1 MSDGPKIKDL
11 ETKLFVLA
19 QGLRDE
25 KEKSK
30 DYLAKLKELEETL
43 TKKDNDI
50 ALLTKAKQ
58 DLQASIALEKKTLK
72 DTNQVKL
79 NSVVNKLFTSDKVNF
94 TEFDKMQDINAA
106 LRFENRALSKQ
117 CLENT
122 EDLDQKKM
130 KFATTLAE
138 KEMEITKE
146 NGFKQYYLNKQ
157 KELEEKKKNG
167 ENLIKDFDTIEATYL
182 NEIKKIDDNIDIK
195 NSEIVKFM
203 TSNEDR
209 KKSILEPKNRKII
222 QMKEQVTQQCKML
235 DELKNKSE
243 QSSLETVTFDRIDKI
258 EGLMKKRK
266 VNVTFEYNNKS
277 GKYEMILTFIEES
290 REPEIYDMSFTKGL
304 NTKEKKLL
312 YTYVEGSDDKVLTL
326 EMDPLI
332 VDYFGNVIEAYA
344 NHALSAFDQG

>member
-25 KEKSK
+25 KEKAK
-30 DYLAKLKELEETL
+30 EYLDKLKELEETL
-43 TKKDNDI
+43 AKKDNDI
-50 ALLTKAKQ
+50 AVLTKAKQ
-58 DLQASIALEKKTLK
+58 DLQASIALEKKSLK

-79 NSVVNKLFTSDKVNF
+79 NSVVNKLFTNDKVNF
-94 TEFDKMQDINAA
+94 TEFDKMRDINAA
-106 LRFENRALSKQ
+106 LRYENKAISKQ

-146 NGFKQYYLNKQ
+146 QGFKQYYLNKQ
-157 KELEEKKKNG
+157 KELQEKKKNG

-182 NEIKKIDDNIDIK
+182 NQIKEIEEAIKKNTE
-195 NSEIVKFM
+195 EISTFM
-203 TSNEDR
+203 TTNEKRNKDEY
-209 KKSILEPKNRKII
+209 EPKTKKLGS
-222 QMKEQVTQQCKML
+222 MKELLKQQVKML
-235 DELKNKSE
+235 DELKNKGE
-243 QSSLETVTFDRIDKI
+243 QSSLEPETFEKIDKV
-258 EGLMKKRK
+258 EGLMKKKK
-266 VNVTFEYNNKS
+266 VNVCFAYDNKS
-277 GKYEMILTFIEES
+277 GRYEMTLTFTDES
-290 REPEIYDMSFTKGL
+290 REPEVYDMSFTKGL
-304 NTKEKKLL
+304 STKQTKLL

-344 NHALSAFDQG
+344 NHALNAI